1 MIGRS
6 FRRAKAAEGVEAKGF
21 DAFHLRLGD
30 LMRGERATMGKSLL
44 DVQRELKIKAAYIAA
59 IENADPT
66 AFDTPGFIAG
76 YVRSYARYL
85 NMDPD
90 WAFDTFCRESGF
102 ATAHGMSAEASS
114 VKPTREERLAATGL
128 GKDIFASSATPFIPA
143 SDRFFSGIEPRAIG
157 SIMVLVTLISV
168 LGYGGW
174 TVLQEVQK
182 VQFAPIDQAPT
193 VVAEVDP
200 LAGATRA
207 DTSADS
213 DLTAFQAPSP
223 EALDRLYR
231 PQALDVPVLVARDG
245 PIVTLAP
252 VAPANVSPN
261 AVENAVL
268 AAVGPGGIGP
278 VQSDPLAMGPAVQ
291 VTADPIPG
299 VQLVAVRPAWVRVR
313 AADGS
318 VIYEGILLRS
328 ASKQRYQPRSC
339 RASVLAALWHPNRSR
354 WSRGAGRAPAR
365 QALARRGSESRAP
378 APLSQ
383 VRLQPQDGSR
393 RVSAEPER
401 PRSHRGPLHR
411 TRPRPD
417 ASAHRTPSG
426 IGRNGRDPNAWRV
439 ATRWSE
445 KRSCRSGSGRRVG
458 RRSSGSESAAL
469 TSTACMAQ
477 Q

>member
-85 NMDPD
+85 NMDPV

-128 GKDIFASSATPFIPA
+128 GKDILASSATPFIPA

-268 AAVGPGGIGP
+268 AAVGPGVIGP

-318 VIYEGILLRS
+318 VIYEGILNAGDTYAVPATQEPATLRIGESGAVYFAVNGVHYGPVGPTGAVTSNVALS
-328 ASKQRYQPRSC
+328 AENLTATYTVADLTQDQD
-339 RASVLAALWHPNRSR
+339 LAELVNFAAADP
-354 WSRGAGRAPAR
+354 AQVAPLTADPVP
-365 QALARRGSESRAP
+365 GSE
-378 APLSQ
+378 
-383 VRLQPQDGSR
+383 
-393 RVSAEPER
+393 
-401 PRSHRGPLHR
+401 
-411 TRPRPD
+411 
-417 ASAHRTPSG
+417 
-426 IGRNGRDPNAWRV
+426 
-439 ATRWSE
+439 
-445 KRSCRSGSGRRVG
+445 
-458 RRSSGSESAAL
+458 
-469 TSTACMAQ
+469 
-477 Q
+477 